1 MVACAW
7 YVLILSETSS
17 NFCCCGLDHDFAQ
30 VFDKLASTA
39 EGGTMDSVWQ
49 IVSWSFN
56 CMQAGKWPKRDHLGH
71 LWLSLHHAHFLQ
83 PRINQNR
90 RPCNEPMLLAC
101 KVSERK
107 SSCQKSWKA
116 IGWQVGCLHHW
127 FAGRSGLPKFI
138 SQAASMEQ
146 CYFTMCPM
154 QVHKKREYHLEE
166 LAAKCRLDCYL
177 LETS

>member
-1 MVACAW
+1 MCNGWRWLLVHGMFLSCQKHLQTSAAVA
-7 YVLILSETSS
+7 LTMILPRSS
-17 NFCCCGLDHDFAQ
+17 TNLPLLQKVAPWTLCG
-30 VFDKLASTA
+30 
-39 EGGTMDSVWQ
+39 
-49 IVSWSFN
+49 FN